1 MPFEGGVVTISEN
14 GSMLGGES
22 ANGPIGLAENG
33 SFFYRDLDPGQRKAI
48 HAAGRKFASLAGGAP
63 CLLLIGRLTGL
74 GDPGMPSERRVQLAC
89 EQRFGY
95 PKSPPEATI
104 NVILDSTGGPLDS
117 AFRTV
122 LFLSRY
128 AERLN
133 VYVPRKAKSASTLIA
148 VGANT
153 IYMSPFSELGPL
165 DTQIRDP
172 RNPTDYIS
180 ALDCYQS
187 VDYVREFGFSTL
199 SQALKQLA
207 AVTQGKLLLTDS
219 LNAAAQFA
227 IGSIT
232 PMLSQTRSLDFGAW
246 GRSLKMGER
255 YAHVLLSRSAEI
267 DQLKVEKIAS
277 RLVYGYTH
285 HMFPIDIIEAREM
298 GLKPQEMSEAQYES
312 AISVVNTCTDNQ
324 ICIEFVNGHDEPEQ
338 QGGESAAVGG
348 VAGGRSP
355 EAGTAGGVAGGR
367 PPEASTA
374 VEGAASPPA

>member
-1 MPFEGGVVTISEN
+1 MTI
-14 GSMLGGES
+14 S
-22 ANGPIGLAENG
+22 ANGPVPGGNGSTGLGLADSG
-33 SFFYRDLDPGQRKAI
+33 SFYYREIDSGQRTKL
-48 HAAGRKFASLAGGAP
+48 HALGRQFAELTGGAP
-63 CLLLIGRLTGL
+63 CLLLIGRLIGPD
-74 GDPGMPSERRVQLAC
+74 DPGSSTERRVQRSC
-89 EQRFGY
+89 QERFGF
-95 PKSPPEATI
+95 PKPPPEETI

-117 AFRTV
+117 AFRTI
-122 LFLSRY
+122 LYLSRY
-128 AERLN
+128 AEYLN

-148 VGANT
+148 VGAST
-153 IYMSPFSELGPL
+153 IFMSPFGELGPL

-219 LNAAAQFA
+219 LDAAAKFA

-255 YAHVLLSRSAEI
+255 YAQILISRGGV
-267 DQLKVEKIAS
+267 VEQAKSERIAS

-285 HMFPIDIIEAREM
+285 HLFPIDITEASDI
-298 GLKPQEMSEAQYES
+298 GLDPQEMSEEVYDS
-312 AISVVNTCTDNQ
+312 AIEIVRTCDDNQ
-324 ICIEFVNGHDEPEQ
+324 VCVEFIDEREQ
-338 QGGESAAVGG
+338 PVERDGGATAGAV
-348 VAGGRSP
+348 P
-355 EAGTAGGVAGGR
+355 EATAHVDA
-367 PPEASTA
+367 
-374 VEGAASPPA
+374 

>member
-1 MPFEGGVVTISEN
+1 MTIP
-14 GSMLGGES
+14 
-22 ANGPIGLAENG
+22 ANGPVPGTDGPDGGLGLADSG
-33 SFFYRDLDPGQRKAI
+33 SFYFREIDAGQRQAI
-48 HAAGRKFASLAGGAP
+48 RAAGRQFAELTGGDP
-63 CLLLIGRLTGL
+63 CLVIFGRIL
-74 GDPGMPSERRVQLAC
+74 GDGVSGGSTEQRVQRSC
-89 EQRFGY
+89 QRRFGF
-95 PKSPPEATI
+95 PKPRPERTI

-128 AERLN
+128 AGRLN

-148 VGANT
+148 VGANQ
-153 IYMSPFSELGPL
+153 IVMSPFGELGPL

-207 AVTQGKLLLTDS
+207 TVTQGKLLLSDS

-255 YAHVLLSRSAEI
+255 YAQILISRAAQTELGKAER
-267 DQLKVEKIAS
+267 VAS

-285 HMFPIDIIEAREM
+285 HLFPIDITEARDM
-298 GLKPQEMSEAQYES
+298 GLNPDEMSEEAYES
-312 AISVVNTCTDNQ
+312 AIEIVRACDDNQ
-324 ICIEFVNGHDEPEQ
+324 VCVEFVDEREEPAEPNGDS
-338 QGGESAAVGG
+338 GERRIEVDGNVPGAV
-348 VAGGRSP
+348 P
-355 EAGTAGGVAGGR
+355 
-367 PPEASTA
+367 AS
-374 VEGAASPPA
+374 

>member
-1 MPFEGGVVTISEN
+1 MTI
-14 GSMLGGES
+14 S
-22 ANGPIGLAENG
+22 ANGSVPGGNGSATLGLADPG
-33 SFFYRDLDPGQRKAI
+33 SFYYREIDAGQRRKM
-48 HAAGRKFASLAGGAP
+48 HALGRQFAELTGGAP
-63 CLLLIGRLTGL
+63 CLLLIGRLL
-74 GDPGMPSERRVQLAC
+74 GPDAGTSTERRVQRAC
-89 EQRFGY
+89 QELFGY
-95 PKSPPEATI
+95 PKSPPEETI

-122 LFLSRY
+122 LYLSRY
-128 AERLN
+128 AKALN
-133 VYVPRKAKSASTLIA
+133 IYVPRKAKSASTLIA
-148 VGANT
+148 VGAST
-153 IYMSPFSELGPL
+153 IVMSPFGELGPL

-219 LNAAAQFA
+219 LDAAAKFA

-255 YAHVLLSRSAEI
+255 YAQILIARGG
-267 DQLKVEKIAS
+267 QVEQAKSERIAS

-285 HMFPIDIIEAREM
+285 HVFPIDLAEAADI
-298 GLKPQEMSEAQYES
+298 GLNPQEMPEDVYDC
-312 AISVVNTCTDNQ
+312 AIEIVRACDENQ
-324 ICIEFVNGHDEPEQ
+324 VCIEFVSDGEEPAEQNG
-338 QGGESAAVGG
+338 
-348 VAGGRSP
+348 
-355 EAGTAGGVAGGR
+355 
-367 PPEASTA
+367 
-374 VEGAASPPA
+374 GAAAGAVPEPAAPLEA

>member
-1 MPFEGGVVTISEN
+1 MMTI
-14 GSMLGGES
+14 S
-22 ANGPIGLAENG
+22 ANGPIAGAGGPNGGLGLANG
-33 SFFYRDLDPGQRKAI
+33 SFYYRKIDQAQREKIQELGQR
-48 HAAGRKFASLAGGAP
+48 FSELANGTP
-63 CLLLIGRLTGL
+63 CLALIGRLIGPD
-74 GDPGMPSERRVQLAC
+74 DPEGSTERRVQIAC
-89 EQRFGY
+89 EERFGF
-95 PKSPPEATI
+95 PKQEPDQTI
-104 NVILDSTGGPLDS
+104 NVILDSVGGALDS
-117 AFRTV
+117 AFRTI

-128 AERLN
+128 AKQLN
-133 VYVPRKAKSASTLIA
+133 VFVPRKAKSASTLIA

-153 IYMSPFSELGPL
+153 ILMSPFGELGPL

-232 PMLSQTRSLDFGAW
+232 PMLSQTKSLDFGAW

-255 YAHVLLSRSAEI
+255 YAQILITRAAQMEQGQAER
-267 DQLKVEKIAS
+267 IAS

-285 HMFPIDIIEAREM
+285 HLFPIDITEARAM
-298 GLKPQEMSEAQYES
+298 GLSPQEMSQEQYECS
-312 AISVVNTCTDNQ
+312 IQIVRTCDDNQ
-324 ICIEFVNGHDEPEQ
+324 VCIEFVDVPARPAEPD
-338 QGGESAAVGG
+338 GSLAARAVPD
-348 VAGGRSP
+348 VAEP
-355 EAGTAGGVAGGR
+355 AEA
-367 PPEASTA
+367 
-374 VEGAASPPA
+374 

>member
-1 MPFEGGVVTISEN
+1 V
-14 GSMLGGES
+14 
-22 ANGPIGLAENG
+22 
-33 SFFYRDLDPGQRKAI
+33 QRSCQK
-48 HAAGRKFASLAGGAP
+48 
-63 CLLLIGRLTGL
+63 
-74 GDPGMPSERRVQLAC
+74 
-89 EQRFGY
+89 RFGF
-95 PKSPPEATI
+95 PKSPPEETI

-117 AFRTV
+117 AFRTI
-122 LFLSRY
+122 LYLSRY
-128 AERLN
+128 AEYLN

-148 VGANT
+148 VGAST
-153 IYMSPFSELGPL
+153 IFMSPFGELGPL

-219 LNAAAQFA
+219 LDAAAKFA

-255 YAHVLLSRSAEI
+255 YAQILISRGG
-267 DQLKVEKIAS
+267 QVEQAKSERIAS

-285 HMFPIDIIEAREM
+285 HLFPIDITEASDI
-298 GLKPQEMSEAQYES
+298 GLNPQEMSEEVYDS
-312 AISVVNTCTDNQ
+312 AIEIVRTCDENQ
-324 ICIEFVNGHDEPEQ
+324 VCVEFVDEHEQPVERNG
-338 QGGESAAVGG
+338 GAA
-348 VAGGRSP
+348 AGAVP
-355 EAGTAGGVAGGR
+355 EATAHVDA
-367 PPEASTA
+367 
-374 VEGAASPPA
+374 

>member
-1 MPFEGGVVTISEN
+1 MTISAEGPIAGTN
-14 GSMLGGES
+14 GLNGGLGL
-22 ANGPIGLAENG
+22 ANGGTTYFREVDA
-33 SFFYRDLDPGQRKAI
+33 GQRRAI
-48 HAAGRKFASLAGGAP
+48 YAAGREFAKLTGGDP
-63 CLLLIGRLTGL
+63 CLLLIGRIL
-74 GDPGMPSERRVQLAC
+74 GEGAPGGSTEQRVQRSCQKL
-89 EQRFGY
+89 FGF
-95 PKSPPEATI
+95 PKPQPDRTI

-122 LFLSRY
+122 LYLSRY
-128 AERLN
+128 ARTLN

-148 VGANT
+148 VGANE

-207 AVTQGKLLLTDS
+207 AVTQGKLLLSDS

-227 IGSIT
+227 IGSIN
-232 PMLSQTRSLDFGAW
+232 PMLSQTKSLDFGAW

-255 YAHVLLSRSAEI
+255 YAQILIARAAQMEQGRAE
-267 DQLKVEKIAS
+267 KVAY

-285 HMFPIDIIEAREM
+285 HLFPIDINEAIEI
-298 GLKPQEMSEAQYES
+298 GLDPEAMPEKPYGQAIKIVES
-312 AISVVNTCTDNQ
+312 CDDNQ
-324 ICIEFVNGHDEPEQ
+324 VCVEFVDERDQHEQPAERNGDATASELPETAAPAQ
-338 QGGESAAVGG
+338 ATVSAPAQ
-348 VAGGRSP
+348 P
-355 EAGTAGGVAGGR
+355 
-367 PPEASTA
+367 
-374 VEGAASPPA
+374 AASAPAET

>member
-1 MPFEGGVVTISEN
+1 MTI
-14 GSMLGGES
+14 S
-22 ANGPIGLAENG
+22 ANGPIAGADGANGGLGLADSG
-33 SFFYRDLDPGQRKAI
+33 SFYYREIDSSQRSII
-48 HAAGRKFASLAGGAP
+48 HAAGRRFTELSGGGP
-63 CLLLIGRLTGL
+63 CLLLIGRLIGQ
-74 GDPGMPSERRVQLAC
+74 GDPGNSTERRVQRSC
-89 EQRFGY
+89 EERFGF
-95 PKSPPEATI
+95 PKSPPEETI

-128 AERLN
+128 AENLK
-133 VYVPRKAKSASTLIA
+133 VYIPRKAKSASTLIA

-153 IYMSPFSELGPL
+153 IFMSPFGELGPL

-199 SQALKQLA
+199 SQALKQLT

-255 YAHVLLSRSAEI
+255 YAQILISRAAQMEQGKA
-267 DQLKVEKIAS
+267 DRIAS

-285 HMFPIDIIEAREM
+285 HLFPIDIREARDM
-298 GLKPQEMSEAQYES
+298 GLDPQEMSEEEYYS
-312 AISVVNTCTDNQ
+312 AIEIVRTCKDNQ
-324 ICIEFVNGHDEPEQ
+324 VCIEFVDERE
-338 QGGESAAVGG
+338 ESMKGNA
-348 VAGGRSP
+348 
-355 EAGTAGGVAGGR
+355 
-367 PPEASTA
+367 ASTA
-374 VEGAASPPA
+374 GAVSENTAPVKV

>member
-1 MPFEGGVVTISEN
+1 MTIMP
-14 GSMLGGES
+14 
-22 ANGPIGLAENG
+22 NGPIAGVSESNGGLGLANG
-33 SFFYRDLDPGQRKAI
+33 ASYYRNIDQAQREKI
-48 HAAGRKFASLAGGAP
+48 RVLGRKFADLTGGAP
-63 CLLLIGRLTGL
+63 VLALIGQLIGPD
-74 GDPGMPSERRVQLAC
+74 DPGESTEFLVQLAC
-89 EQRFGY
+89 ENRFGF
-95 PKSPPEATI
+95 PRREPDQTI
-104 NVILDSTGGPLDS
+104 NIILDSVGGALDS

-128 AERLN
+128 ASQLN
-133 VYVPRKAKSASTLIA
+133 VFVPRKAKSASTLIA

-153 IYMSPFSELGPL
+153 LFMSPFGELGPL

-219 LNAAAQFA
+219 VNAAAQFA

-255 YAHVLLSRSAEI
+255 YAQILIKRAASQTEQGKA
-267 DQLKVEKIAS
+267 DQIAS

-285 HMFPIDIIEAREM
+285 HRFPIDITEAGAM
-298 GLKPQEMSEAQYES
+298 GLQPEEMSQKQYEN
-312 AISVVNTCTDNQ
+312 AAQIVRTCDDNQ
-324 ICIEFVNGHDEPEQ
+324 ICIEFIDEPAEPGTQ
-338 QGGESAAVGG
+338 NGDRAG
-348 VAGGRSP
+348 VAPGTTAP
-355 EAGTAGGVAGGR
+355 DEVLEA
-367 PPEASTA
+367 PS
-374 VEGAASPPA
+374 